1 MADLTG
7 GSAGTGRVAKEEPDS
22 AGRRLRVPSSLVVAS
37 EVTART
43 AVVAGGVAVVVWVFL
58 ALRLVTIPA
67 FVALLA
73 TTMLHPAVDALR
85 RRRWP
90 DLAATW
96 AVLLV
101 AVGVIAGIVALLVP
115 AFADQ
120 VDDLDEQLAGGI
132 AEVEGWLETGPL
144 GLDDVDLQRSLDRAL
159 GRAADSERVI
169 EGVTLAGEVLA
180 GILLALVMTFFFV
193 KDGPRITA
201 WLRSLLPAG
210 RREDGASAGQAAWAA
225 LGAYVRGT
233 AVVGVVNGVIIGI
246 GLAIIGVPLAV
257 PLGLITAVSAFF
269 PLVGAVAAGAVAALV
284 ALFTGGI
291 TDALIVVGL
300 VVIVQQVEGD
310 VLSPLVMGRALRLHP
325 LVILVALTV
334 GAITA
339 GLLGAFLAVP
349 LTGMAVAAVGAFR
362 SPNHSKESSS

>member
-1 MADLTG
+1 MTPAVARQRWRLVPEGD
-7 GSAGTGRVAKEEPDS
+7 SETGR
-22 AGRRLRVPSSLVVAS
+22 RRLRVPPTLVVAS

-43 AVVAGGVAVVVWVFL
+43 AVVVGGFVAVAWLFL

-73 TTMLHPAVDALR
+73 ATVLHPAVDALR

-96 AVLLV
+96 VVLLT
-101 AVGVIAGIVALLVP
+101 AVGLVAGIVALLVP
-115 AFADQ
+115 VFADQ
-120 VDDLDEQLAGGI
+120 ADDLGEQLEGGV
-132 AEVEGWLETGPL
+132 AEIERWLETGPL
-144 GLDDVDLQRSLDRAL
+144 GLDDVDLQRSLDSAL

-169 EGVTLAGEVLA
+169 EGVTLAGEVIA

-210 RREDGASAGQAAWAA
+210 RRDDAASAGRAAWDA

-233 AVVGVVNGVIIGI
+233 AVIGAVNGVIIGI

-269 PLVGAVAAGAVAALV
+269 PLVGAVAAGAIAALV
-284 ALFTGGI
+284 ALFAGGV
-291 TDALIVVGL
+291 TDALIVVG
-300 VVIVQQVEGD
+300 VVVVVQQVEGD

-325 LVILVALTV
+325 LVVLVALTV
-334 GAITA
+334 GAISA

-349 LTGMAVAAVGAFR
+349 LTGMAVAATAAIRG
-362 SPNHSKESSS
+362 PNDT